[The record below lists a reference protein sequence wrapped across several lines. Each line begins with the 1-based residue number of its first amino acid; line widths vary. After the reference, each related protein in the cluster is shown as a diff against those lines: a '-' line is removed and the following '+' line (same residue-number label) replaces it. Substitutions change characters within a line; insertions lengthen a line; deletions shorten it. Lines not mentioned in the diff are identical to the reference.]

1 MNSKLKRALKR
12 ELSTYK
18 FDTSSYIILDSDVR
32 RDISTGRFVVAKLR
46 AKKGIS
52 KNK

>member
-1 MNSKLKRALKR
+1 MNGKLKRSLKR

-18 FDTSSYIILDSDVR
+18 FDTSSYIVLDSEIR
-32 RDISTGRFVVAKLR
+32 RDSSTGRFVVAKR
-46 AKKGIS
+46 PAKKSLS